1 MRTKA
6 SVVNQTYQNFSW
18 DIIDGGRD
26 EETKK
31 ILADLPPRF
40 RWFRQPDDGIYDAM
54 NKGIENLSC
63 DKNVFVIFLN
73 AGDCFAR
80 DDVLLTLSEIISKE
94 DTIPDFIYGDALELY
109 PPSDVYK
116 KKAKSSNSIE
126 DGMFTHHQ
134 AMLFRSG
141 LLGTMTYD
149 TDYVIA
155 ADYKLTAQYLA
166 KSQHIVYVDD
176 AICLFET
183 GGLSHK
189 QSELGRR
196 EQARIR
202 QEIFHSGFLKNIM
215 VTSRQRSGNFIRK
228 SFPWLYKKLRLS

>member
-1 MRTKA
+1 M
-6 SVVNQTYQNFSW
+6 
-18 DIIDGGRD
+18 
-26 EETKK
+26 
-31 ILADLPPRF
+31 PPLF
-40 RWFRQPDDGIYDAM
+40 RLFNEADDGLHDAM
-54 NKGIENLSC
+54 NKGIGNLP
-63 DKNVFVIFLN
+63 DDNNIFVIFLN
-73 AGDCFAR
+73 AGDCFAS
-80 DDVLLTLSEIISKE
+80 DDVLLTLSEIIAKE
-94 DTIPDFIYGDALELY
+94 DKIPDFIYGNALEHY
-109 PPSDVYK
+109 PPSGIYT

-134 AMLFRSG
+134 AMFFRSG

-183 GGLSHK
+183 GGLSQK
-189 QSELGRR
+189 KSELGRR

-202 QEIFHSGFLKNIM
+202 QEIFHSGFFKNTM
-215 VTSRQRSGNFIRK
+215 VTLRQRSANFIRK
-228 SFPWLYKKLRLS
+228 FLPWLYTKLRLS